1 MGPALGFSIQ
11 NGVSIQGP
19 NDAGDYNIDEAGFIL
34 PCGGHVTPPVDAMQ
48 TGPMA
53 SPPLYHYHKAPDCL
67 DEFVEQNKPFSHG
80 GTQGKHGGL
89 IGYALDG
96 FGIYTFQDIGGAA
109 PVLDECGGHFGPV
122 DDDDLTTVVYHY
134 HTTTYTPCVWQRS
147 EGGSEAR
154 VGAKRGWERESEASN
169 AGLSRSAAASAC
181 SWTGQGAP
189 GSTPS

>member
-1 MGPALGFSIQ
+1 
-11 NGVSIQGP
+11 
-19 NDAGDYNIDEAGFIL
+19 
-34 PCGGHVTPPVDAMQ
+34 
-48 TGPMA
+48 MA

-96 FGIYTFQDIGGAA
+96 FGIYTFQDIGGTA

-147 EGGSEAR
+147 EGGSKVR
-154 VGAKRGWERESEASN
+154 VGARKRSEQRRALPLCCCFCLLLDWARCSWFYPLLTILPRAGTPSLARDPLWEAATRPRAEPTS
-169 AGLSRSAAASAC
+169 AGRAAAPTCAC
-181 SWTGQGAP
+181 SRAP
-189 GSTPS
+189 PRRTS